1 MPALGRAAGR
11 RFDQNQL
18 ADARLAAYRQGT
30 TGLGRS
36 IDGRGQDLKLV
47 LTTNDLKR
55 RPAHRRNHPLSL
67 PRRAAGAPAAIRGP
81 ALDLRSEHDP
91 SDSC

>member
-1 MPALGRAAGR
+1 MESGERQLRFGFDAGRSQDKMPALQPTTGH
-11 RFDQNQL
+11 RFDQNRL
-18 ADARLAAYRQGT
+18 ADTRLAAYREDT

-55 RPAHRRNHPLSL
+55 RLANRRNHPLSR
-67 PRRAAGAPAAIRGP
+67 PGRPPG
-81 ALDLRSEHDP
+81 
-91 SDSC
+91 